1 MVPSIKIF
9 SREKFNNYIIENWIK
24 DSTAYICI
32 ISSDEDPSNH
42 ILWNIPYKYRIISQ
56 FDDIDIKGLNSMF
69 VDNGPFIKPINSQN
83 AKSIYGYIK
92 ENINKQKWI
101 IHCDAGFSRSS
112 AVGVFLSQ
120 YLDYLLLSKIY
131 YWTKDNINELKRYW
145 KLLNICESNYINYLL
160 QYNFCKHPNDKV
172 LKELYQCFKDEYGFY
187 LQEIFN

>member
-1 MVPSIKIF
+1 MW
-9 SREKFNNYIIENWIK
+9 N
-24 DSTAYICI
+24 
-32 ISSDEDPSNH
+32 ED
-42 ILWNIPYKYRIISQ
+42 YRKRIISQ
-56 FDDIDIKGLNSMF
+56 FDDIDIKGLNSIF
-69 VDNGPFIKPINSQN
+69 VDNGSFIKPFNSQN

-92 ENINKQKWI
+92 DNIDKQEWLI
-101 IHCDAGFSRSS
+101 YCDTGISRSS

-172 LKELYQCFKDEYGFY
+172 LLELYQCFKDVYGFY